1 MLIRRDTF
9 YVEPMPDAWDQDG
22 FVVLAGAAP
31 PEALEAYRPELQ
43 AAGDRLLVRAPGDD
57 GPALAART
65 EGTAGAVDPYAVSGA
80 ARELLLAPATVA
92 AITELL
98 RSAPLLL
105 DAVETAAGAPD
116 PGPYRDSTYVAL
128 ADPDTLVGAVVAL
141 GETSVAC
148 FPGSHRLEVEPFS
161 GRYRHF
167 NSERDGDPALDD
179 HRRRLTGALAE
190 AHVERRVVTLA
201 PGDVLLWR
209 ADLVH
214 EAPEGDALV
223 AHLAAESTQP
233 GWFTYRPQRAAR
245 AAHGDAW
252 MTSQHYD
259 LDDAE
264 AVATPAP
271 PPDTD
276 PDLVVNEEQLER
288 VERELERHDAAQS
301 GEPQRPPL
309 RRGGGL
315 ADTVR
320 GLMGRRPRR

>member
-1 MLIRRDTF
+1 
-9 YVEPMPDAWDQDG
+9 
-22 FVVLAGAAP
+22 VLAGAAAP
-31 PEALEAYRPELQ
+31 GALDAYRPELRS
-43 AAGDRLLVRAPGDD
+43 AGDRLLVRAPGDD
-57 GPALAART
+57 GPSLAARS
-65 EGTAGAVDPYAVSGA
+65 EGAAGAVDPYAVSGA
-80 ARELLLAPATVA
+80 ARELLLGAATVA
-92 AITELL
+92 AFTELL
-98 RSAPLLL
+98 GSAPLLL

-128 ADPDTLVGAVVAL
+128 ADPDALVGAVVAL

-148 FPGSHRLEVEPFS
+148 FPGSQRLEVEPFS
-161 GRYRHF
+161 GRYSHF
-167 NSERDGDPALDD
+167 NAERDGDQALEE
-179 HRRRLTGALAE
+179 HRRRLTSALAE
-190 AHVERRVVTLA
+190 AHVERRVVALA

-209 ADLVH
+209 AELVH
-214 EAPEGDALV
+214 EAPDGDALV
-223 AHLAAESTQP
+223 AHLAPESTQP

-259 LDDAE
+259 LDDAV
-264 AVATPAP
+264 AVAPPAP

-276 PDLVVNEEQLER
+276 PDLVVDEERLER
-288 VERELERHDAAQS
+288 VERELERHDAAQT
-301 GEPQRPPL
+301 GEPQPPPL